1 MKKLIVSLV
10 LMSFVVAVQAGD
22 SKTCTAKDKAACS
35 AITKTS
41 TGDSG
46 CCAMAKGTTCKSA
59 QTKVLM
65 SPKGAE
71 QAPRMLVA
79 SR

>member
-1 MKKLIVSLV
+1 MKKLIVSIV
-10 LMSFVVAVQAGD
+10 LMSFAVAVQAGD

-35 AITKTS
+35 TTKTS
-41 TGDSG
+41 TADAG
-46 CCAMAKGTTCKSA
+46 CCSMTKGTTCKSA

-71 QAPRMLVA
+71 QTPRMMVA

>member
-1 MKKLIVSLV
+1 MKRVIVSIV
-10 LMSFVVAVQAGD
+10 LMSFAVAVQAGD
-22 SKTCTAKDKAACS
+22 SKTCTKDKAACC
-35 AITKTS
+35 ATKTS
-41 TGDSG
+41 TTSESG
-46 CCAMAKGTTCKSA
+46 CCSMAKGTTCKSA